1 MVAAHALRSGRA
13 HAELTHRSWT
23 LFDVP
28 IATAPPSELLTTIS
42 AWATQRATHR
52 VMRVDAHIINRARK
66 TPELATALRRADLV
80 YGAGNGVRLAARA
93 LNGTVA
99 DRMTAADW
107 LWGLAAVFELPGPSL
122 YLLGSEPPIAL
133 EAAER
138 LRHGDPQFDVVGAH
152 HGCFDP
158 DSSHNERVIE
168 DINERRPQIVLVGMG
183 TPKQELW
190 VDRYADRLGGAVVW
204 TIGAVCDEI
213 SGSEPVRTW
222 RRCLVEDSEFLWRV
236 LAETRRA
243 HS

>member
-1 MVAAHALRSGRA
+1 MIARPQCVGK
-13 HAELTHRSWT
+13 
-23 LFDVP
+23 P
-28 IATAPPSELLTTIS
+28 IAGD
-42 AWATQRATHR
+42 QRA
-52 VMRVDAHIINRARK
+52 
-66 TPELATALRRADLV
+66 
-80 YGAGNGVRLAARA
+80 
-93 LNGTVA
+93 
-99 DRMTAADW
+99 DRQPA
-107 LWGLAAVFELPGPSL
+107 P
-122 YLLGSEPPIAL
+122 
-133 EAAER
+133 ER

-168 DINERRPQIVLVGMG
+168 DINQRQPQIVLVGMG

-222 RRCLVEDSEFLWRV
+222 RRCLVENSEFLWRV